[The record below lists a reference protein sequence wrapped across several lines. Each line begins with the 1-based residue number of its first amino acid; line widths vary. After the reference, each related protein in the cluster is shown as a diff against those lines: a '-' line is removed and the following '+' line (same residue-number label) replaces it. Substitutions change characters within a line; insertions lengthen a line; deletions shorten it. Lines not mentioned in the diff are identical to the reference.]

1 MKIKFFSMTL
11 LVCATMFFLLLA
23 GMTAR
28 AADKDLNLEA
38 ELVLG
43 TNEAQTNGTP
53 VSPQIEKKLK
63 RLPLKWGSYSVINSQ
78 QFSLA
83 KDESKNVT
91 LSSECEISVT
101 NLGGERVKVTLMGN
115 GQNVGKI
122 TQSLKKGQTLV
133 AGGSVEQTFVVLRQ
147 MD

>member
-1 MKIKFFSMTL
+1 MRTKFFSATK
-11 LVCATMFFLLLA
+11 LVCAAMFFLLLA
-23 GMTAR
+23 CVSAR
-28 AADKDLNLEA
+28 AADKDLKLEA

-53 VSPQIEKKLK
+53 VSLQIEKKLK
-63 RLPLKWGSYSVINSQ
+63 RLPLKWGSYFVINSQ
-78 QFSLA
+78 QFSMA
-83 KDESKNVT
+83 KDESKNVS
-91 LSSECEISVT
+91 LSSECQISVI

-115 GQNVGKI
+115 GQTVGKI

-147 MD
+147 ID